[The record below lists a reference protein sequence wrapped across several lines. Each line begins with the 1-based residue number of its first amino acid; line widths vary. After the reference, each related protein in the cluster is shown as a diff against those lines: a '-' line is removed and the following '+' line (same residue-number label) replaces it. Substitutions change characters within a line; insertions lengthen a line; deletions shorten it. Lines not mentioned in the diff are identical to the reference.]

1 MVVAV
6 DFDGTLTEDGFYPNC
21 GKPIYKNI
29 EYVKELKATGNKIIL
44 WTCREKESLQKAVN
58 WCKDFGLDFAAVNE
72 NIDPEIKIE
81 QFGYSC
87 RKVYADIYL
96 DDKAMKAYTI

>member
-6 DFDGTLTEDGFYPNC
+6 DFDGTLTEDGYYPYC

-29 EYVKELKATGNKIIL
+29 DYIKSMKEKGNQIIL
-44 WTCREKESLQKAVN
+44 WTCRENDSLDIAVN
-58 WCKDFGLDFAAVNE
+58 WCKEQGIVFDAINE
-72 NIDPEIKIE
+72 NINPKLKIE
-81 QFGYSC
+81 KFGYSC

-96 DDKAMKAYTI
+96 DDKAMKA